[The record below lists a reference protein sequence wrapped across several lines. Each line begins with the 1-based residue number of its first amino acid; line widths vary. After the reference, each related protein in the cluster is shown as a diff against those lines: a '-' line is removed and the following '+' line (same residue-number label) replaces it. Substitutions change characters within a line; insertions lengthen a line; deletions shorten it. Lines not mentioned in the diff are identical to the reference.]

1 MCLLA
6 CPADTVSPAGSPVF
20 QIGTSQP
27 WRPGETGRET
37 DLFTYG
43 WLCAKMEFFNE
54 KGEKVYLVVD
64 DGRGYYWLNEVG
76 E

>member
-1 MCLLA
+1 
-6 CPADTVSPAGSPVF
+6 
-20 QIGTSQP
+20 
-27 WRPGETGRET
+27 
-37 DLFTYG
+37 
-43 WLCAKMEFFNE
+43 MEFFNE